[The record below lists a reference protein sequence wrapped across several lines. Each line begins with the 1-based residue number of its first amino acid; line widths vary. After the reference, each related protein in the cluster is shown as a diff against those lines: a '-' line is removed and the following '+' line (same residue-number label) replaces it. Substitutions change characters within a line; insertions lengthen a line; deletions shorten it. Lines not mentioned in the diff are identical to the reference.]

1 MNEEIL
7 QKKLKDVYLI
17 YDFKIEYDEKFI
29 DVSIIYE
36 QNTIFHIYI
45 YEDYFLLQHV
55 KRSTSEENISL
66 LLKKS
71 IILAR
76 KIEGI
81 RKVRIGG
88 DNSMIYFQTENKKTT
103 VEIELINLNLLAYG
117 KSWYNRIGF
126 GTQSSSWE
134 NFISKPLIP
143 FLQEINFNDIEN
155 EFLFK
160 YKECTIQE
168 TFSDIISDLK
178 IITVRKDKN
187 INVVFNS
194 TKEYLLFVENIMYSI
209 YDVNEKNK
217 YLYVPEILQNTDY
230 FL

>member
-1 MNEEIL
+1 MEELYEKI
-7 QKKLKDVYLI
+7 KDVYLI
-17 YDFKIEYDEKFI
+17 YDFKIDYAKDFI

-36 QNTIFHIYI
+36 QTTIFHIHI
-45 YEDYFLLQHV
+45 YQDYFVLQNI

-71 IILAR
+71 VILAR

-81 RKVRIGG
+81 SKVRIGG
-88 DNSMIYFQTENKKTT
+88 DNSMIYFQTENKTT
-103 VEIELINLNLLAYG
+103 TIELELINLNLLAYG

-126 GTQSSSWE
+126 GTQSSFWE
-134 NFISKPLIP
+134 DFISKPLIP

-155 EFLFK
+155 EFLAK

-178 IITVRKDKN
+178 IITIRKDKN

-194 TKEYLLFVENIMYSI
+194 TTEYLLFVENIMYSI

-217 YLYVPEILQNTDY
+217 YLYVPEISQNTDY